1 MKTVLKRFTVILVA
15 VLIMVVFTFIPSMAA
30 KKLKILKPSQDKLCI
45 NDTLKLKTNYGKGVV
60 WKSSNTTIAT
70 INKKTGKIKAKN
82 RGKVKFT
89 AIYKKQKASRTFNVV
104 NSDEWNK
111 EYLMNLLYDGGYVN
125 GGGDPVIQIDD
136 DDPDEGRKSFTN
148 VSYDE
153 STDKLKFYYSIESDH
168 NNYRFETS
176 VSMTIRMG
184 YVYTAKVEIN
194 DIDETQEKFMNSYL
208 YFDIR
213 DYAESI
219 RYNWSTN
226 DTAASFLRTGT
237 EMNEFSN
244 SDLRYAINSWN
255 LLLKTTAKMSLNDI
269 GFDKLDIN

>member
-1 MKTVLKRFTVILVA
+1 
-15 VLIMVVFTFIPSMAA
+15 
-30 KKLKILKPSQDKLCI
+30 
-45 NDTLKLKTNYGKGVV
+45 
-60 WKSSNTTIAT
+60 
-70 INKKTGKIKAKN
+70 
-82 RGKVKFT
+82 
-89 AIYKKQKASRTFNVV
+89 
-104 NSDEWNK
+104 
-111 EYLMNLLYDGGYVN
+111 MNLLYDGGYVN

-194 DIDETQEKFMNSYL
+194 DIDETQKKLMNSYL

-226 DTAASFLRTGT
+226 DTAASFRRTGT